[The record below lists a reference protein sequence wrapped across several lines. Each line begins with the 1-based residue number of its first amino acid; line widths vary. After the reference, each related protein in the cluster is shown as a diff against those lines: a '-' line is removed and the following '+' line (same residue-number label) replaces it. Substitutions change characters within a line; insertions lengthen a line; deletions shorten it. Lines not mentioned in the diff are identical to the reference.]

1 MPEPAELDGAV
12 DHVLAAVL
20 ATRGADFHNYQRP
33 FVIRR
38 LRRVADRHRMTGGV
52 TELAARVGENPLLV
66 DDVIDSLS
74 LGFTHLFRDPGM
86 WAGLRSDVLPAFDAR
101 TLVRAWVAGA
111 ATGEEAYSLAITFV
125 ESGLTPEHF
134 RIYATDINEHSL
146 AQARAGF
153 VAADRIAAGNQDYLA
168 SGGTADLADYFPIS
182 GGDASGGAAGGGP
195 CFDRALSER
204 IVFARHNLAS
214 DASFNSFDLI
224 LCRNVLIYFNGEL
237 HARVHEILFESLV
250 PGGVLGLGSR
260 ESSRGSAHARQLD
273 TIDKRS
279 RLYRRKW

>member
-1 MPEPAELDGAV
+1 MLEPAELDGAV

-20 ATRGADFHNYQRP
+20 ATRGADFNNYQRP

-38 LRRVADRHRMTGGV
+38 LRRVADRHRMNGGV

-86 WAGLRSDVLPAFDAR
+86 WATLRSDVLPAFDSR

-111 ATGEEAYSLAITFV
+111 ATGEEAYSLAITLV
-125 ESGLTPEHF
+125 ESGLSPQRF
-134 RIYATDINEHSL
+134 RIYATDINEQSL

-153 VAADRIAAGNQDYLA
+153 VAPDRISAGNHDYLA
-168 SGGTADLADYFPIS
+168 SGGTAALADYFPIS
-182 GGDASGGAAGGGP
+182 GGGSTGEEP
-195 CFDRALSER
+195 LFDRKLSER

-224 LCRNVLIYFNGEL
+224 LCRNVLIYFNAEL

-273 TIDKRS
+273 TIDQRS

>member
-1 MPEPAELDGAV
+1 VLEPAELDGAV

-20 ATRGADFHNYQRP
+20 ATRGADFNNYQRP

-38 LRRVADRHRMTGGV
+38 LRRVADRHRMNGGV

-86 WAGLRSDVLPAFDAR
+86 WAALRSGVLPAFDSR

-111 ATGEEAYSLAITFV
+111 ATGEEAYSLAITLV
-125 ESGLTPEHF
+125 ESGLSPQRF
-134 RIYATDINEHSL
+134 RIYATDINEQSL

-153 VAADRIAAGNQDYLA
+153 VAPDRISAGIHDYLA
-168 SGGTADLADYFPIS
+168 SGGTADLAAYFPIS
-182 GGDASGGAAGGGP
+182 GGGSTGEEP
-195 CFDRALSER
+195 LFDRKLSER

-224 LCRNVLIYFNGEL
+224 LCRNVLIYFNAEL

-273 TIDKRS
+273 TIDQRS